1 MIKNVTSNSPYIIV
15 GNYNG
20 SLGYISPGSQAGQ
33 VRYNT
38 NMNVMEVFNGTAWQ
52 DIAGQADIDLSYD
65 AKLVLEWGKK
75 KMARELEMEALAKEH
90 PTVAAALDALRKAEE
105 QLDIVAILCKEEK

>member
-1 MIKNVTSNSPYIIV
+1 MIRTLTSNSPYITV
-15 GNYNG
+15 GNYGGNP
-20 SLGYISPGSQAGQ
+20 GYISPGSQAGQ

-38 NMNVMEVFNGTAWQ
+38 NTNLMEVFNGTSWQ
-52 DIAGQADIDLSYD
+52 DIAGHSEIDMSYD

-105 QLDIVAILCKEEK
+105 QLDIIAILCKEEK